1 MYLLQATDKTK
12 EIAQKTIIELD
23 NKLMEKVLSHVN
35 QEFATMTEPLTSIDL
50 KDKVA
55 RSIEKYKAQL
65 LVPVTKENGMLLTK
79 AFNDI
84 RYEAVLNKCQY

>member
-55 RSIEKYKAQL
+55 RSIENIKLSYWFPLQRKM
-65 LVPVTKENGMLLTK
+65 EC
-79 AFNDI
+79 
-84 RYEAVLNKCQY
+84 Y